1 MVSSGQWQS
10 NSSIFHNMAHIPLLS
25 SIFHNL
31 ITRSYKKL
39 NNHRTAGT
47 QTSAVIKSIPP
58 VEGDVVEGSFSAP
71 AWPGSFPGSSH
82 EPLRRE
88 EMGRVGAIVVVIR
101 VINRSAKQSMSK
113 KKIGE
118 NPVAPTASV
127 YVKRVDPGSLLV
139 PLVVLDEDLPRNIA
153 Q

>member
-1 MVSSGQWQS
+1 
-10 NSSIFHNMAHIPLLS
+10 MAHIPPLS
-25 SIFHNL
+25 SISQDL
-31 ITRSYKKL
+31 ITRSYTKL
-39 NNHRTAGT
+39 NNHKTAGT

-58 VEGDVVEGSFSAP
+58 VEGGVAEGSSSAP

-88 EMGRVGAIVVVIR
+88 EMGRVGAIVVVVIR
-101 VINRSAKQSMSK
+101 LINRSAKQSMSK

-127 YVKRVDPGSLLV
+127 HVKRVDPGSLLV